1 LEVTVPFFTVEANYN
16 VPHYRHRT
24 YQADTVEQALKLAIE
39 DDEWAEQKEDFECS
53 GETYITGAWLGEAD
67 AYGDTEYPVPS
78 KFKEAVQ
85 RKADHFDVLLDLLQ
99 IVARTTDNA
108 RSGSPCWRQ
117 RADAAIA
124 KAEAILAGPDD
135 PN

>member
-1 LEVTVPFFTVEANYN
+1 MPSFTIEASFH
-16 VPHYRHRT
+16 VPHYRHST
-24 YQADTVEQALKLAIE
+24 YQAETLEQAFRLAIE
-39 DDEWAEQKEDFECS
+39 DDEWGHQREDFECS
-53 GETYITGAWLGEAD
+53 GETYITGAWLGQND

-78 KFKEAVQ
+78 KFAESVK